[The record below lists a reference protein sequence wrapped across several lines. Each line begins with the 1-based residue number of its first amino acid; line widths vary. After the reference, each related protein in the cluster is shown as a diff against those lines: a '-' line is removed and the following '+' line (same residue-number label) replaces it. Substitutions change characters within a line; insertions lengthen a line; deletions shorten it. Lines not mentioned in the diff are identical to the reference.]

1 MKDHFIF
8 IGKVAAGVVV
18 GIIVMDF
25 VKKQMA
31 AKTKSAE
38 FSYSAPVTPTVTV
51 TETANA

>member
-1 MKDHFIF
+1 MKDHLIF
-8 IGKVAAGVVV
+8 IGKVAAGVIV

-31 AKTKSAE
+31 AKTKTAE
-38 FSYSAPVTPTVTV
+38 VVYTAPVSPVMV